1 MARRPPRLQ
10 HDTRSGETLDHY
22 VSGSVWQVPPTVRVE
37 QVGSEGIPMLVWSG
51 EPPFLEVRPGPGLFE
66 DFLKLETAKDRG
78 AVLRYAR
85 RWGPLWLCSHDLPA
99 GHDDACLPIGAIRY
113 LTDDRA
119 RRMVWWEEEIDRW
132 RAMSREAAG
141 VVRIARQ
148 LHDGRLARQA
158 DWESLRYLP
167 RVLWNLLLAPSGI
180 RLLDPEGRA
189 SEEQVVQRLERLL
202 NAEVVAPDESDEVDD
217 DIEPATA
224 RRRRIVEE
232 YGVRRLQDSLE
243 TQRVVLSGLIT
254 YWLRIADVQP
264 RLDWQRGKP
273 EVVLSGRGLFAALA
287 VQLLFECSRTDGLAV
302 CTSCGTPFL
311 PAARRPRRDHNAYCS
326 DCGLKAAQRDAAAR
340 YRQTQ
345 KYRATYDTW
354 LKKRRNSST

>member
-1 MARRPPRLQ
+1 
-10 HDTRSGETLDHY
+10 
-22 VSGSVWQVPPTVRVE
+22 VPFST
-37 QVGSEGIPMLVWSG
+37 GCILVWSG
-51 EPPFLEVRPGPGLFE
+51 EPPYPEVRPGPGLFE

-78 AVLRYAR
+78 AIVRYAR

-132 RAMSREAAG
+132 QAMSREAAG

-167 RVLWNLLLAPSGI
+167 RVLWNLLLAPSGR

-232 YGVRRLQDSLE
+232 YGIRRLQDSLE
-243 TQRVVLSGLIT
+243 TQRLVLSAVIT

-264 RLDWQRGKP
+264 RLEWETGKP

-340 YRQTQ
+340 YRQTA
-345 KYRATYDTW
+345 KYRATYDKW
-354 LKKRRNSST
+354 LKKRRSSST